1 MRPIFDHRENV
12 MGLCRLARTVCKS
25 IGERWHDVAG
35 SWLTLRFRSHR
46 RLHACWCG
54 WWARQNFEHQK
65 RSFDGACGGA
75 QSARVLESDGATAQA
90 VCLPGFTGHTD
101 TCSHLGA
108 GGGHDRFCHREQV
121 LGLCRWRG
129 TVCAKVGERW
139 RDGAVSLLTMGF
151 NPMHARM
158 LARVVYVPDF
168 RLSRNGDGTVPAAA
182 QSLREHG
189 GAMARRRGQFADL
202 GVSGH

>member
-1 MRPIFDHRENV
+1 
-12 MGLCRLARTVCKS
+12 MGLCRLARKVCKS

-46 RLHACWCG
+46 RLHACWRG
-54 WWARQNFEHQK
+54 WWARQDFEHRK

-90 VCLPGFTGHTD
+90 VCRPWVTGHTD

-121 LGLCRWRG
+121 LGLCRWRR
-129 TVCAKVGERW
+129 TVCAEVGERW

-158 LARVVYVPDF
+158 LAREVYVPDS
-168 RLSRNGDGTVPAAA
+168 RLSRYGDGAVPAVAH
-182 QSLREHG
+182 SLSECR
-189 GAMARRRGQFADL
+189 GAMMRWRKQFGDL